1 MKTNY
6 IAPLLIG
13 LACASPFAHAAEWKI
28 GDVPGNF
35 TATTYEIT
43 PAGAPKATLT
53 AWSNTLNGSN
63 TQLESAY
70 MDSWGWNFASG
81 DSGHDLGVRNQDYVA
96 RTNQS
101 ADSGENASPEHS
113 IDNNDRYDMVLFSFA
128 SDVVLDQIKVGYTG
142 CVGTGCTRDSD
153 MTVLAYVGTG
163 APTMAGQTYAQLS
176 SANGWA
182 LVGHINGSSSYN
194 QLHTLTTKIS
204 SSHWLI
210 GAYNPTTG
218 FGAADSNSGI
228 TSARND
234 YLKLYSVVGGNCST
248 NPNAQGCS
256 TGQVPEPATLGL
268 LGLGLLG
275 MVAARRRKL
284 I

>member
-70 MDSWGWNFASG
+70 MDSWSWTYGAG
-81 DSGHDLGVRNQDYVA
+81 GHDLGVRNRDAQTTNTCTTGQDC
-96 RTNQS
+96 
-101 ADSGENASPEHS
+101 GEGSSPEHA

-128 SDVVLDQIKVGYTG
+128 SDVVLDQIKVGYVNT
-142 CVGTGCTRDSD
+142 DSD
-153 MTVLAYVGTG
+153 MTVLAYVGGNGNPNT
-163 APTMAGQTYAQLS
+163 PTMAGQTYAQLS

-182 LVGHINGSSSYN
+182 LVGHINGGSSNN
-194 QLHTLTTKIS
+194 QTHTLSTKIS

-228 TSARND
+228 TSDRND

-256 TGQVPEPATLGL
+256 SGQVPEPATLGL